1 MGFTGIDWVWLGFT
15 GFYWVLLGFTG
26 FYWVWLGL
34 TGRYWVW
41 LGLTGF
47 YGVFIGVTGFDW
59 VFSGS
64 NGSYWVLNG
73 FYRVLLAFPVIYGRR
88 VLNGCAATFL
98 FAADVDGRSTRAEF
112 SPASRRGGWLKVKLG
127 YRVGPRRV
135 ATNSRPRLA
144 ARWNRVACASL
155 LEKAMQKRKQQ
166 NATEIRKCGRR
177 RRRRLPRRLDCRY
190 RLENFWKKIK
200 FNENS
205 VSRNRLALVELGET
219 LNNLIAF
226 RDTP

>member
-1 MGFTGIDWVWLGFT
+1 MLFTV
-15 GFYWVLLGFTG
+15 FYRVIPDFNDYDRVLP
-26 FYWVWLGL
+26 
-34 TGRYWVW
+34 
-41 LGLTGF
+41 GLTGF
-47 YGVFIGVTGFDW
+47 YGVFIGVTGFDC

-144 ARWNRVACASL
+144 AR
-155 LEKAMQKRKQQ
+155 
-166 NATEIRKCGRR
+166 
-177 RRRRLPRRLDCRY
+177 
-190 RLENFWKKIK
+190 
-200 FNENS
+200 
-205 VSRNRLALVELGET
+205 
-219 LNNLIAF
+219 
-226 RDTP
+226 